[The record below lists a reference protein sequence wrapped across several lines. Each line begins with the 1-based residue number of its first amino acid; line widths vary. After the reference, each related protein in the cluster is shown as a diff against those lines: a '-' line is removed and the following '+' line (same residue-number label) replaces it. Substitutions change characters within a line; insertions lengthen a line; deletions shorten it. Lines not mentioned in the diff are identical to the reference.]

1 MKSKIA
7 DWLKETAI
15 GLVLSLAV
23 MAALFGGTFLRG
35 WTGETDDLA
44 GAAPAAVGI
53 KSAVDR
59 GTSGGSAAVDRGMAG
74 RLIGQ
79 AEPVELE
86 AVAADIVQSAED
98 VPSPVI
104 EVPEYIIRITEEV
117 GQAYCISPEL
127 LQAIAWRE
135 SRFDPDAVNASGTC
149 FGLMQVSTKW
159 HGHRLGPGED
169 IMDPAVNIRAAAE
182 YLVELF
188 ERYKD
193 PALVLMIYNGDSRW
207 KDYAA
212 GRCSASGYAVEIM
225 DMAEELEA
233 DNEQD

>member
-1 MKSKIA
+1 MRAKIIGC
-7 DWLKETAI
+7 LKETAI
-15 GLVLSLAV
+15 GLILSIAIL
-23 MAALFGGTFLRG
+23 AALFGGNFLRRWIG
-35 WTGETDDLA
+35 EAHGYSRADQSAGCIRSAADRELTG
-44 GAAPAAVGI
+44 V
-53 KSAVDR
+53 
-59 GTSGGSAAVDRGMAG
+59 SAAVDRE
-74 RLIGQ
+74 LITIGQ
-79 AEPVELE
+79 AESVELE
-86 AVAADIVQSAED
+86 AVEADIVQSAED

-159 HGHRLGPGED
+159 HGHRLGPGDD
-169 IMDPAVNIRAAAE
+169 IMDPAVNIRASAE

-207 KDYAA
+207 KDYSA
-212 GRCSASGYAVEIM
+212 GRCQASEYATEIM
-225 DMAEELEA
+225 EMAEELEEK
-233 DNEQD
+233 NEEI

>member
-1 MKSKIA
+1 MRAKIIGC
-7 DWLKETAI
+7 LKETAI

-23 MAALFGGTFLRG
+23 MAALFGGNFLRG
-35 WTGETDDLA
+35 RTGETDDLA
-44 GAAPAAVGI
+44 GAVPAAVGI
-53 KSAVDR
+53 KAAVDR
-59 GTSGGSAAVDRGMAG
+59 GTSGSSAVVDLGMAG
-74 RLIGQ
+74 RLIGK

-86 AVAADIVQSAED
+86 AVAADIVQAAER
-98 VPSPVI
+98 SPFAGI

-117 GQAYCISPEL
+117 GQAYSISPEL

-135 SRFDPDAVNASGTC
+135 SRFDPDAVNAAGTC

-169 IMDPAVNIRAAAE
+169 IMDPSVNIRVAAE

-212 GRCSASGYAVEIM
+212 GRCQASEYATEIM
-225 DMAEELEA
+225 EMAEELEKK
-233 DNEQD
+233 NEEI

>member
-1 MKSKIA
+1 MRAKIIGC
-7 DWLKETAI
+7 LKETVI
-15 GLVLSLAV
+15 GLILSIAI
-23 MAALFGGTFLRG
+23 MAALFGGNFLRG
-35 WTGETDDLA
+35 WIGEAHGFSGADQSA
-44 GAAPAAVGI
+44 GCI

-59 GTSGGSAAVDRGMAG
+59 GTSGVSAAVDRE
-74 RLIGQ
+74 LITNGQ

-86 AVAADIVQSAED
+86 AVEADIVQYAED

-104 EVPEYIIRITEEV
+104 EVPDYIIRITEEV

-135 SRFDPDAVNASGTC
+135 SRFDPDAVNASCTC

-159 HGHRLGPGED
+159 HGHRLGPGDD

-225 DMAEELEA
+225 DMAEELE
-233 DNEQD
+233 ERR

>member
-1 MKSKIA
+1 MKAKIIGC
-7 DWLKETAI
+7 LKETAI
-15 GLVLSLAV
+15 GLILSISI
-23 MAALFGGTFLRG
+23 MAALFGGNFLRG
-35 WTGETDDLA
+35 WIGEAHGFSRADQSA
-44 GAAPAAVGI
+44 GCI
-53 KSAVDR
+53 RSASDR
-59 GTSGGSAAVDRGMAG
+59 ELTSGSAAVDRE
-74 RLIGQ
+74 LITNGQ

-86 AVAADIVQSAED
+86 ALEADIVQSAED

-117 GQAYCISPEL
+117 GQAYSISPEL

-135 SRFDPDAVNASGTC
+135 SRFDPDAVNAACTC

-159 HGHRLGPGED
+159 HGHRLGHGED
-169 IMDPAVNIRAAAE
+169 IMDPAVNIRVAAE

-225 DMAEELEA
+225 DMAEELDERR
-233 DNEQD
+233 

>member
-1 MKSKIA
+1 MRAKIIGC
-7 DWLKETAI
+7 LKETAI
-15 GLVLSLAV
+15 GLILSIAI
-23 MAALFGGTFLRG
+23 MAALFGGNFLRG
-35 WTGETDDLA
+35 WICEAHGFSGADQSA
-44 GAAPAAVGI
+44 GCIRSAA
-53 KSAVDR
+53 DR
-59 GTSGGSAAVDRGMAG
+59 ELTGGSAAVDRE
-74 RLIGQ
+74 LITIGQ

-86 AVAADIVQSAED
+86 AVAADIVRATDSG
-98 VPSPVI
+98 I

-225 DMAEELEA
+225 DMAEELE
-233 DNEQD
+233 ERR

>member
-1 MKSKIA
+1 MRAKIIGC
-7 DWLKETAI
+7 LKETAI
-15 GLVLSLAV
+15 GLILSISI
-23 MAALFGGTFLRG
+23 MAALFGGNFLRG
-35 WTGETDDLA
+35 WICEAHGYSRADQSA
-44 GAAPAAVGI
+44 GCIRSAA
-53 KSAVDR
+53 DR
-59 GTSGGSAAVDRGMAG
+59 ELTGGSAAVDREMIK
-74 RLIGQ
+74 IGQ

-169 IMDPAVNIRAAAE
+169 IMDPAVNIRTAAE

-212 GRCSASGYAVEIM
+212 GRCQASGYAMEIM
-225 DMAEELEA
+225 EMAEELEA
-233 DNEQD
+233 ENEQD

>member
-7 DWLKETAI
+7 YCLKETAI

-23 MAALFGGTFLRG
+23 MAALFGGNFLRG
-35 WTGETDDLA
+35 LTGEEDDLA
-44 GAAPAAVGI
+44 GAVPAAFGI
-53 KSAVDR
+53 SAAADR
-59 GTSGGSAAVDRGMAG
+59 ELTGGSAAVDRE
-74 RLIGQ
+74 LITIGQ

-86 AVAADIVQSAED
+86 AVAADIVQSAGR
-98 VPSPVI
+98 SPFAGI

-117 GQAYCISPEL
+117 GQAYSISPEL

-135 SRFDPDAVNASGTC
+135 SRFDPDAVNAAGTC

-159 HGHRLGPGED
+159 HGHRLLPGED
-169 IMDPAVNIRAAAE
+169 IMDPAVNIRVAAE

-225 DMAEELEA
+225 DMAEELE
-233 DNEQD
+233 ERR